1 MIDAVEKRMALS
13 SESSPSNLSL
23 KRTHIYSA
31 QRAEKNQEPIHATED
46 SKSVNKG
53 QSTRE
58 GFPEEEVTR
67 VWAGFCWREWER

>member
-1 MIDAVEKRMALS
+1 MALS
-13 SESSPSNLSL
+13 SASSPSNLSL
-23 KRTHIYSA
+23 KRMSIYSA
-31 QRAEKNQEPIHATED
+31 QRAEKNPEPIHATED

-58 GFPEEEVTR
+58 GFLEEEVAK